1 MHDAEVNLS
10 DLTILS
16 VNFKGKFYFDLN
28 FTCAAA
34 LNKTDALKWI
44 VAENTPEGADG
55 KIDFSDKR
63 FQVIPGIDSKTIPQE
78 PRGSYHHGTAL
89 NKGKEFLKTRF
100 ALVLD
105 PDFFIVKQNWITEV
119 LSYMVKNDLSFFGVP
134 WHPRH
139 WQKYR
144 YFPCVHCVFID
155 LSKVALD
162 SLDFRP
168 DLINNPSRQFKPRFW
183 IEYQR
188 LQSQK
193 RWLRRCYWLLR
204 QPWLS
209 IEEDSEQRH
218 YIGSS
223 RDTGYFLYQK
233 FSRDDR
239 YKSGTI
245 TPVFHP
251 GQDIFIPAG
260 VSRLQS
266 SKMIECL
273 KTDRNSYIPKRRG
286 YFTGKGFR
294 ENGFVDVNG
303 LGWEEF
309 VWQDEPFGFHMR
321 GFLQAQQDTK
331 TRNNSVVRALQ
342 NLTGLTLPAQDGD

>member
-1 MHDAEVNLS
+1 MRDTEVNLN

-16 VNFKGKFYFDLN
+16 VNFKGKFYFGLN
-28 FTCAAA
+28 FACSAA

-44 VAENTPEGADG
+44 VVENTPEGADG
-55 KIDFSDKR
+55 SLNLADNR
-63 FQVIPGIDSKTIPQE
+63 FQIVPGISPQKITQE

-89 NKGKEFLKTRF
+89 NKGKDIIKTRF

-105 PDFFIVKQNWITEV
+105 PDFFIVKPDWISET
-119 LSYMVKNDLSFFGVP
+119 LSYIVKNDLSFFGVP

-139 WQKYR
+139 WQKHR
-144 YFPCVHCVFID
+144 YFPCVHCMFID
-155 LSKVALD
+155 LSKVGLNN
-162 SLDFRP
+162 LDFRP
-168 DLINNPSRQFKPRFW
+168 DLVNNPSRQFKPKFW

-204 QPWLS
+204 QPWRAVK
-209 IEEDSEQRH
+209 EDNEQRQ

-233 FSRDDR
+233 FGPDGR

-245 TPVFHP
+245 PPVFRP
-251 GQDIFIPAG
+251 GLDKFLPAG
-260 VSRLQS
+260 VSGLQS
-266 SKMIECL
+266 SKLIECF
-273 KTDRNSYIPKRRG
+273 KADRNSYIPKRHA

-294 ENGFVDVNG
+294 EYGFMDVSG

-309 VWQDEPFGFHMR
+309 VWQGKPFGFHIR
-321 GFLQAQQDTK
+321 GFIQANQDAK
-331 TRNNSVVRALQ
+331 TRNNTLVKALQ
-342 NLTGLTLPAQDGD
+342 NLTGLTLPAQDGN